1 MDKKITLFLT
11 ISTLNAQITFE
22 QETAIDNGNNV
33 SETISGIT
41 ATLSGLPYIVNCGGC
56 YGSSANL
63 VVSQSTTTGT
73 SVTFTLSD
81 PSQVISILAIEGNG
95 ITIDYTFTPVGGSN
109 SPDVATLISGSAL
122 VNLNWSDV
130 TSFTVTSSSGSL
142 FGFDN
147 LVVNN
152 TFATPDFS
160 MEAINISPNPVEN
173 ILFIENATDIK
184 SINVF
189 NKIGQ
194 LVFERKNEKLD
205 FNNLPNGL
213 YFLKLETET
222 GITTK
227 KI

>member
-1 MDKKITLFLT
+1 M
-11 ISTLNAQITFE
+11 
-22 QETAIDNGNNV
+22 
-33 SETISGIT
+33 
-41 ATLSGLPYIVNCGGC
+41 
-56 YGSSANL
+56 
-63 VVSQSTTTGT
+63 
-73 SVTFTLSD
+73 
-81 PSQVISILAIEGNG
+81 AIEGNG